1 MRHFHPLLLSLLL
14 LLPTLPAKAQT
25 GTAISVRYRSA
36 ETIYLDAGKA
46 AGVDVGDRL
55 EVLRGGKVI
64 AEIEVVYAANASASA
79 RVLSEREPIQPGD
92 RVRILGDTSPPPVE
106 PARPEPPAAEPSSPR
121 TAPREQTA
129 GGFGLFRPS
138 RTRVTGALTFDWE
151 SWMDGGNAERDA
163 DRTTA
168 RLNLRVRDI
177 AGTPLQLRLRMRS
190 REVSRSRILSDGRGG
205 TGGIPAS
212 ESRDRLYEAALIWNP
227 PDSWLDVRAGRLGT
241 SPFVGLGY
249 VDGAVAAFKV
259 TDWLAVGGVFGRR
272 PEIEELGFASSGSK
286 TGAFVRLTPSGRD
299 ADRGLDLLLAGL
311 REEGDLGVSRE
322 YVTLETQYHGGD
334 RWSFFQHAE
343 VDLNTDWRELAARD
357 EAQLSALS
365 LTALRRLASG
375 NRLAVSF
382 DRFQPY
388 LTEEDRL
395 SPVDV
400 FDSFYRQG
408 LRVSWQ
414 TGRTGGLNLSVDA
427 GLRTREETVI
437 DPRFGIS
444 EARETYSLGLG
455 VHHPRLPGL
464 GIFAGANVLGYS
476 SSFADG
482 VVVQTRAGRRL
493 GAGHELSLAL
503 GGNLYR
509 TPFEEN
515 HTLAWGRA
523 SLWLELPLD
532 LFGQAEF
539 ELLTGDDD
547 VEGQRLR
554 VGLGYRF

>member
-1 MRHFHPLLLSLLL
+1 MRCFHSLLLSLLL
-14 LLPTLPAKAQT
+14 LLSALPAQGQT

-46 AGVDVGDRL
+46 SGVDVGDRL
-55 EVLRGGKVI
+55 EVLRGGKVV
-64 AEIEVVYAANASASA
+64 AEIEVIYAAERSASA
-79 RVLSEREPIQPGD
+79 RVVSESNPIQPGD
-92 RVRILGDTSPPPVE
+92 RVRVLGDTSPPPAE
-106 PARPEPPAAEPSSPR
+106 PQTPSTEPSPPPA
-121 TAPREQTA
+121 TPRERPVD
-129 GGFGLFRPS
+129 GGSLFRPS

-151 SWMDGGNAERDA
+151 SWSDGSDAERDA

-190 REVSRSRILSDGRGG
+190 REVSRSRILSGGSG
-205 TGGIPAS
+205 TGGIPES

-227 PDSWLDVRAGRLGT
+227 PDSRLDVRIGRLGT

-249 VDGAVAAFKV
+249 VDGAVAAFEI
-259 TDWLAVGGVFGRR
+259 TDWLALGGVFGRR
-272 PEIEELGFASSGSK
+272 PEIEELGFAGSGSK
-286 TGAFVRLTPSGRD
+286 SGAFLRLTPSGRE
-299 ADRGLDLLLAGL
+299 ADQGLDLLLAGL
-311 REEGDLGVSRE
+311 REEGNQGFSRE

-343 VDLNTDWRELAARD
+343 VDLKEPGIADREP
-357 EAQLSALS
+357 QLSIFS
-365 LTALRRLASG
+365 LTALRRLSSG
-375 NRLAVSF
+375 NRLAISY
-382 DRFQPY
+382 DRFQAHP
-388 LTEEDRL
+388 TEEDFL
-395 SPVDV
+395 SPVDEI
-400 FDSFYRQG
+400 FDDFARQG

-414 TGRTGGLNLSVDA
+414 TGRTDGIHLSVDA
-427 GLRTREETVI
+427 GVRNREEALV
-437 DPRFGIS
+437 DPRFDIFES
-444 EARETYSLGLG
+444 RETYSLGLG

-482 VVVQTRAGRRL
+482 IVVQTRAGRRL

-509 TPFEEN
+509 TPFEDN